1 MRDPLYKVKRL
12 MNEVKGR
19 NMRRDETPDINPVKQ
34 DESEIKPRVLVVDDD
49 PSIRRAIFKILSTE
63 FDVTLVESGDR
74 AVKILNQS
82 PEFHVASLDMQMPG
96 LSGIDTLKALK
107 NLSPMTEV
115 LMVTAYSNV
124 EYVKKALKSGAYDY
138 IDKPFNNSTLRRAV
152 REGVK
157 RRERKAG
164 TKKAEKQLALVKA
177 QLIESEKF
185 SIIGQLIAGVS
196 HELNNPLTAILGL
209 SEVVLMTDDLPEL
222 TRQQLEKI
230 NKSAILCKNIV
241 QKLLALSRKE
251 ERKREP
257 IDINS
262 VIKTS
267 FDLIDIELKKDGV
280 EVVTQLADSIPSI
293 TADFYELE
301 QVFLNLINNAVHAM
315 RNNKNGR
322 IINVKSEFDEKY
334 ISILFQDNGPGIP
347 KDDFQK
353 IFEPLYTTK
362 KKGEGTGLGLS
373 VCYEIIEEFGG
384 NIYVGNNNGTG
395 ACFVVKL
402 PIAE

>member
-1 MRDPLYKVKRL
+1 M
-12 MNEVKGR
+12 
-19 NMRRDETPDINPVKQ
+19 
-34 DESEIKPRVLVVDDD
+34 
-49 PSIRRAIFKILSTE
+49 
-63 FDVTLVESGDR
+63 
-74 AVKILNQS
+74 
-82 PEFHVASLDMQMPG
+82 
-96 LSGIDTLKALK
+96 
-107 NLSPMTEV
+107 
-115 LMVTAYSNV
+115 
-124 EYVKKALKSGAYDY
+124 
-138 IDKPFNNSTLRRAV
+138 
-152 REGVK
+152 
-157 RRERKAG
+157 
-164 TKKAEKQLALVKA
+164 
-177 QLIESEKF
+177 
-185 SIIGQLIAGVS
+185 
-196 HELNNPLTAILGL
+196 
-209 SEVVLMTDDLPEL
+209 
-222 TRQQLEKI
+222 
-230 NKSAILCKNIV
+230 
-241 QKLLALSRKE
+241 
-251 ERKREP
+251 
-257 IDINS
+257 
-262 VIKTS
+262 
-267 FDLIDIELKKDGV
+267 
-280 EVVTQLADSIPSI
+280 VTQLADSIPSI

>member
-280 EVVTQLADSIPSI
+280 EVVTQLAESIPSI

>member
-1 MRDPLYKVKRL
+1 
-12 MNEVKGR
+12 
-19 NMRRDETPDINPVKQ
+19 
-34 DESEIKPRVLVVDDD
+34 VVDDD
-49 PSIRRAIFKILSTE
+49 PCIRQAIFQVLCSE

-74 AVKILNQS
+74 AVKILDQY

-115 LMVTAYSNV
+115 LMVTAYSKV
-124 EYVKKALKSGAYDY
+124 EYVKKALKYGAYDY
-138 IDKPFNNSTLRRAV
+138 IDKPFSKRNLRNAV

-157 RRERKAG
+157 RKELKAG

-230 NKSAILCKNIV
+230 NKSAILCKSIV

-257 IDINS
+257 VDINS

-280 EVVTQLADSIPSI
+280 EVVTQLADSMPST

-301 QVFLNLINNAVHAM
+301 QVFLNLISNAVHAM
-315 RNNKNGR
+315 RNNRNGR
-322 IINVKSEFDEKY
+322 KINVKSEFDEKY
-334 ISILFQDNGPGIP
+334 ISVQFQDNGPGIP

-362 KKGEGTGLGLS
+362 KKCEGTGLGLS
-373 VCYEIIEEFGG
+373 ICYEIIEEFGG
-384 NIYVGNNNGTG
+384 DIYVGNKNGTG

-402 PIAE
+402 PVAE